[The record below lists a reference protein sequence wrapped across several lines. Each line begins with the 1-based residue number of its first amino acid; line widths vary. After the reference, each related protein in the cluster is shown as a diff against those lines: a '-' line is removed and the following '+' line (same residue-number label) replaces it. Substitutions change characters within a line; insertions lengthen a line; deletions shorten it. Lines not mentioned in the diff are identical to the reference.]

1 MKISN
6 ALFFEGVEQLL
17 REGQEAEFIL
27 RGHSMRPLLRDNRDR
42 VIIAPIG
49 NEEPTVGEVYLFRY
63 QGRHLLHRL
72 HRIEGDT
79 LVMRGDGNYRLEE
92 RCKATDLVASLVRV
106 RRPSGKVIDCA
117 STSWRRKSTIWCA
130 LPAMVRRVILGVLRR
145 VKRMKGN
152 N

>member
-6 ALFFEGVEQLL
+6 KLFFEGVEQLL

-79 LVMRGDGNYRLEE
+79 LVMRGDGNYQLEE
-92 RCKATDLVASLVRV
+92 RCQTDALVARLVRV
-106 RRPSGKVIDCA
+106 RRPSGKVINC
-117 STSWRRKSTIWCA
+117 SSRNWHCKSTIWCS
-130 LPAMVRRVILGVLRR
+130 LPAIVRRVILGILRR
-145 VKRMKGN
+145 VIKGN
-152 N
+152 

>member
-6 ALFFEGVEQLL
+6 KLFFEGVEQLL

-79 LVMRGDGNYRLEE
+79 LVMRGDGNYQLEE
-92 RCKATDLVASLVRV
+92 RCQTDALVARLVRV
-106 RRPSGKVIDCA
+106 RRPSGKVINC
-117 STSWRRKSTIWCA
+117 SSRNWRCKSTIWCS
-130 LPAMVRRVILGVLRR
+130 LPAIVRRVILGILRR
-145 VKRMKGN
+145 VIKEN
-152 N
+152 